1 MEKKI
6 INIKTKEEVN
16 NMNVENTAI
25 DAVLRE
31 RFITLSNLI
40 NELKTEKDKIQEI
53 VLEKYG
59 HVSVKT
65 GEVFKAVVYDT
76 MTIDEQKIIA
86 LYGQETLDLIKTKP
100 KHVEYIKV

>member
-6 INIKTKEEVN
+6 VNVKTKEEIE
-16 NMNVENTAI
+16 NMTANNTAI

-59 HVSVKT
+59 HTSVKT
-65 GEVFKAVVYDT
+65 GEVFKAIVYDT
-76 MTIDEQKIIA
+76 MTIDESKLVE
-86 LYGQETLDLIKTKP
+86 LYGQEALALTKIKP